1 MTAVKRPQD
10 MARRRCSVVVVAW
23 LVTLP
28 WSVAHAQRADVPPR
42 ARKLID
48 AAVSQVGVT
57 TQYDGTY
64 RRIGYP
70 GGDVPVQVGVC
81 TDVLIRAYRRALGID
96 LQQLVHEDMRRA
108 WTQYP
113 KLWNLSR
120 PDANVDHRRVPNL
133 ETFFRRHGAALTPT
147 RDARRFLPGDIV
159 SWRLPGGHPHIGLVI
174 DRRDGDQPLVVHNIG
189 AGVKVEDMLFS
200 YPIVGHF
207 RF

>member
-1 MTAVKRPQD
+1 MGAFDARFAMAESPAVPER
-10 MARRRCSVVVVAW
+10 V
-23 LVTLP
+23 
-28 WSVAHAQRADVPPR
+28 
-42 ARKLID
+42 RKLID
-48 AAVSQVGVT
+48 AALSQVGVT
-57 TQYDGTY
+57 TQYDSTY
-64 RRIGYP
+64 RRIPYP
-70 GGDVPVQVGVC
+70 GGDVPIDVGVC
-81 TDVLIRAYRRALGID
+81 TDVVIRAYRRALGID

-120 PDANVDHRRVPNL
+120 PDTNVDHRRVPNL
-133 ETFFRRHGAALTPT
+133 EAFFRRHGTQVPATL
-147 RDARRFLPGDIV
+147 DERRFLPGDIV

-174 DRRDGDQPLVVHNIG
+174 DRREGDRPLVVHNIG